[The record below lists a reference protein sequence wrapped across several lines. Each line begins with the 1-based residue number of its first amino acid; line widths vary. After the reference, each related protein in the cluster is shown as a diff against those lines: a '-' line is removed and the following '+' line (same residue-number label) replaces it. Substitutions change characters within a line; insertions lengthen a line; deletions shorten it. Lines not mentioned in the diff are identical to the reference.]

1 MLFYLFIVQLTSI
14 TLAMFVAIRWPLY
27 LIFNPTTPLL
37 KVYGCVFLN
46 FFNFS
51 IMIEVVSN

>member
-27 LIFNPTTPLL
+27 LIFNPTTLL

-46 FFNFS
+46 FFNFL
-51 IMIEVVSN
+51 IMIEVVPN